1 MTARAS
7 RRQWLA
13 GAACAGI
20 AGAARGA
27 DDPFSLSGP
36 ATQSG
41 AMRGRMPTGARHLW
55 LDTLDVPVAADGA
68 FLIAFD
74 RDAPGEAMLAADSDA
89 GPLRR
94 VIAIAP
100 RAWSIEHV
108 DAPMHP
114 PGMPDAEFAR
124 RRAIELAAIGAA
136 RRQASACEGWRQAM
150 IRPGHGPFSGR
161 FGAQR
166 VFRGVPAAYHAGL
179 DIAAPAGS
187 PILAPADAVVTLA
200 ASAEPFT
207 LEGHLLILDHGMGLC
222 SALLHARRLVVEAGA
237 VVRQG
242 QVLGEV
248 GMTGRATGP
257 HLHWALTWRGRK
269 LDPLLFLPA

>member
-1 MTARAS
+1 MIGRVS
-7 RRQWLA
+7 RRRWLA
-13 GAACAGI
+13 GVSAMLAWPALAAEDRFALAGH
-20 AGAARGA
+20 
-27 DDPFSLSGP
+27 
-36 ATQSG
+36 ATQG
-41 AMRGRMPTGARHLW
+41 GWMRGRVPAGVRDLR
-55 LDTLDVPVAADGA
+55 LDALDVPVAGDGA

-74 RDAPGEAMLAADSDA
+74 RDAAAEMVLAANSAA
-89 GPLRR
+89 GPLRQT
-94 VIAIAP
+94 IAIAP

-124 RRAIELAAIGAA
+124 RRAVELAAIGAA
-136 RRQASACEGWRQAM
+136 RHQNSAADGWRQSM
-150 IRPGHGPFSGR
+150 IRPGHGAFSGK

-187 PILAPADAVVTLA
+187 PILAPADGVVTLA
-200 ASAEPFT
+200 AATEAFT
-207 LEGHLLILDHGMGLC
+207 LEGHLVIIDHGMGLC
-222 SALLHARRLVVEAGA
+222 SALLHARRLLVDSGSA
-237 VVRQG
+237 VRQG
-242 QVLGEV
+242 QTLGEV

-269 LDPLLFLPA
+269 LDPLLFLA

>member
-20 AGAARGA
+20 VGAARGA
-27 DDPFSLSGP
+27 DDPFALTGH
-36 ATQSG
+36 ATQGG
-41 AMRGRMPTGARHLW
+41 AMRGRLPAGTRRLRI
-55 LDTLDVPVAADGA
+55 DSIDVPVAADGA

-74 RDAPGEAMLAADSDA
+74 RDAPAEAVLAADSDTGA
-89 GPLRR
+89 LRR
-94 VIAIAP
+94 VIAVAP

-136 RRQASACEGWRQAM
+136 RRQGSASEGWRQAM
-150 IRPGHGPFSGR
+150 IRPAHGPFSGR

-222 SALLHARRLVVEAGA
+222 SALLHARRLAVEAGA
-237 VVRQG
+237 AVRQG
-242 QVLGEV
+242 QTLGEV

-269 LDPLLFLPA
+269 LDPLLFLP